1 MRAAVLGKA
10 GPIETK
16 PLAVQD
22 VAMPRRAQ
30 GEALLKV
37 LACGV
42 CHTDLHISEG
52 ELKQPKAELIPGHQ
66 IVGEVVESDDPK
78 WKPGMRAGVSWVGG
92 TDGTCSY
99 CLAGRENLCDAPVFT
114 GYTHD
119 GGYAEYTTA
128 RTDFLLPLPEEL
140 DDRSAAPLLCAGII
154 GYRSVKVA
162 EAKRG
167 QRVGLY
173 GFGASAQLIL
183 PVLQAWDCKV
193 YVATREARHREHAR
207 QMGAAWVGEGEET
220 PPDRLDCAIT
230 FAPAGA
236 VVLAALKS
244 LGKGGILAINAIHL
258 DHMPEFDYDAL
269 LWGER
274 QIRSVANMTR
284 ADGHEFLAEAAKIGL
299 KPESKVY
306 RLDEVNE
313 ALLAIRR
320 GEFTTPSVVVP

>member
-1 MRAAVLGKA
+1 M
-10 GPIETK
+10 
-16 PLAVQD
+16 
-22 VAMPRRAQ
+22 
-30 GEALLKV
+30 
-37 LACGV
+37 
-42 CHTDLHISEG
+42 
-52 ELKQPKAELIPGHQ
+52 
-66 IVGEVVESDDPK
+66 GEVVESDDPK

-154 GYRSVKVA
+154 GYRSMKVA

-207 QMGAAWVGEGEET
+207 QMGGAWVGEGEET

-230 FAPAGA
+230 FAPAGRWCW
-236 VVLAALKS
+236 L
-244 LGKGGILAINAIHL
+244 
-258 DHMPEFDYDAL
+258 P
-269 LWGER
+269 
-274 QIRSVANMTR
+274 
-284 ADGHEFLAEAAKIGL
+284 
-299 KPESKVY
+299 
-306 RLDEVNE
+306 
-313 ALLAIRR
+313 
-320 GEFTTPSVVVP
+320 

>member
-66 IVGEVVESDDPK
+66 IVGEVVESDDPE

-92 TDGTCSY
+92 TDGTCPY
-99 CLAGRENLCDAPVFT
+99 CLSGRENLCDAPVFT

-128 RTDFLLPLPEEL
+128 RAEFLLPLPEEL